1 LLRIRPFA
9 PLFVLALAPLGG
21 AAACGGS
28 AFSESGATDG
38 GAADAGLTP
47 DADADADG
55 GLVSDATPQD
65 GDAALPFC
73 ATAGAHSFCED
84 FDTAGVPGKF
94 IEVASSSLAV
104 ANGAKIIADTT
115 TFVSGPNSALAETP
129 ALLRQNGDQATAV
142 LEATIAAPSTA
153 SPATRLKWSAQL
165 QVGPGCVANAD
176 GAIVGLLM
184 AGSYGVAIAVLPAQ
198 TALVEL
204 GFGND
209 GGITNKRAQTFP
221 AIPVEPHWVGLG
233 VSLDLRLKTA
243 TVTVDGT
250 AVLDTLMLT
259 LSPPSSAP
267 SASLFLGAD
276 VVDSQGISGGCRV
289 HVDNVLFDVQ

>member
-1 LLRIRPFA
+1 VAFA
-9 PLFVLALAPLGG
+9 PLAG

-28 AFSESGATDG
+28 AFSHDGATDG
-38 GAADAGLTP
+38 GAADSGLAP
-47 DADADADG
+47 DADG
-55 GLVSDATPQD
+55 GPVSDATPQD
-65 GDAALPFC
+65 ADAALPFC
-73 ATAGAHSFCED
+73 ANAGPHSFCED

-94 IEVASSSLAV
+94 IEVTSSSLLV
-104 ANGAKIIADTT
+104 ASGAKIVADTT

-142 LEATIAAPSTA
+142 LEATIAAAGTA
-153 SPATRLKWSAQL
+153 APAMRFKWSAQL

-176 GAIVGLLM
+176 GAIIGLLM
-184 AGSYGVAIAVLPAQ
+184 TGSYGVAIAVLPAQ
-198 TALVEL
+198 TQLVEL

-209 GGITNKRAQTFP
+209 GGVTDRRAQSFP
-221 AIPVEPHWVGLG
+221 AIPIEPRWVGIG

-243 TVTVDGT
+243 TVTVDGS
-250 AVLDTLMLT
+250 AVLDTLTLT

-276 VVDSQGISGGCRV
+276 VVDSQGISGGCHV